1 MSDNSS
7 DTKVNSELPDEDA
20 LGAFAA
26 NAFGP
31 SRRGRRNKARID
43 GSDSAGTTGDGSA
56 PPPAVAPE
64 PGIDAGATSE
74 AGQPHPEP
82 QAAAGPLPEA
92 PSPEVQPA
100 PAPAP
105 AVAIPAPSL
114 AEPAVTDRKQIE
126 VHTPPAPPPTHV
138 PTRMP
143 ERVETG
149 QVQIPNLGTEGSRA
163 TQCTIMV
170 SGSVR
175 DRIAQYQL
183 SKKMETGKEP
193 TNSVVVRR
201 AFLNA
206 KRNNLFQT
214 LLAAVHHRQ
223 NPVEEEDYDDD
234 GLLGEVVGRRV
245 ERGRMKDS
253 QQQSFRPSYQE
264 LATYDAFSTAYGFP
278 SRSDFLDAC
287 LDEFLPSKTSSARR
301 GR

>member
-1 MSDNSS
+1 MSKDSS
-7 DTKVNSELPDEDA
+7 TTKVNSELPDEDA

-31 SRRGRRNKARID
+31 TRRSRRAKHISEDD
-43 GSDSAGTTGDGSA
+43 GGTRQA
-56 PPPAVAPE
+56 PQVVAPTPSVEAAPEVTAEAAPDTTPAPVE
-64 PGIDAGATSE
+64 PDSFTETG
-74 AGQPHPEP
+74 PETM
-82 QAAAGPLPEA
+82 LPEA
-92 PSPEVQPA
+92 QPT
-100 PAPAP
+100 PAQH
-105 AVAIPAPSL
+105 AVSAAIPAPALPEL
-114 AEPAVTDRKQIE
+114 ADTARTQIK
-126 VHTPPAPPPTHV
+126 VRTLAPPPPARI
-138 PTRMP
+138 PTRA
-143 ERVETG
+143 ETG
-149 QVQIPNLGTEGSRA
+149 QVQIPNLGPEGSRA

-183 SKKMETGKEP
+183 SKKTETGKEP

-206 KRNNLFQT
+206 RRHNLFRT

-287 LDEFLPSKTSSARR
+287 LDEFLPSKATPARR
-301 GR
+301 NR